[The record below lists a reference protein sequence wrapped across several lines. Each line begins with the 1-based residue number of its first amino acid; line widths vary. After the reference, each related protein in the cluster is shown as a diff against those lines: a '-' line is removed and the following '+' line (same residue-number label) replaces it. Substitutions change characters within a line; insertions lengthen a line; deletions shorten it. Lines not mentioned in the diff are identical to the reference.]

1 MWFQQSYLVRLDEL
15 EKTVDIY
22 NSSNLT
28 QEELVSNVTY
38 FTKVSSFVSDN
49 REGILY
55 FFIFGIVFIF
65 VVCIFNK
72 GGGGPVDGLDCKLS
86 TDSIDSSSAI
96 VEKVTRMSRNMG
108 NAVINQEIILE
119 NAGKNHSVAIE
130 NVHAATNIILKFFE

>member
-1 MWFQQSYLVRLDEL
+1 MLYARGV
-15 EKTVDIY
+15 VNI
-22 NSSNLT
+22 
-28 QEELVSNVTY
+28 TY

-49 REGILY
+49 QEGILY

-65 VVCIFNK
+65 VICIFSK
-72 GGGGPVDGLDCKLS
+72 GGVGPVGGLDCKLS

-96 VEKVTRMSRNMG
+96 VEKVTPMSRNMG

-119 NAGKNHSVAIE
+119 NAGKNHFVAIE